1 MNYLKDLMEKRAGK
15 VKELHDLINK
25 AKEEKRSCTKE
36 ELLKFE
42 KLEEE
47 ITDLDKTIAAEKR
60 AREII
65 DDKTQTKTGKTD
77 QEKRA
82 KAEEDAFADYIRG
95 TVTEEKRSDVNMT
108 TTDNGA
114 VIPATIINK
123 IIDKVKE
130 ICPIF
135 ELATHYNIGGTIT
148 IPYVDSD
155 NENSIT
161 VAYATEFSDLESK
174 AEKLKSVQL
183 SGYLAGALSKISKS
197 LLNNSNFNLVNFV
210 ISKMAEA
217 IALFLEKELLLGTED
232 KINGLRGIT
241 QVVKAAKTDKITADE
256 LIELQDSI
264 PDVFQSEARW
274 IMNKKT
280 RTAIR
285 KLKDGQGNYL
295 LQKDFS
301 DDNTGGYMLLGK
313 KVHISDNM
321 PEIAAGVDAI
331 YYGDFSGL
339 AIKIG
344 ENPTIEVL
352 REKFATQHAL
362 GVVAWLEIDSKVENA
377 QKVAKLT
384 MSAGTESATEEGDS

>member
-1 MNYLKDLMEKRAGK
+1 MNFLKELTEKRAEK
-15 VKELHDLINK
+15 VEELKQLLKK

-36 ELLKFE
+36 ELETFS
-42 KLEEE
+42 KLESE
-47 ITDLDKTIAAEKR
+47 IQDLDKTIEVEKR
-60 AREII
+60 AREI
-65 DDKTQTKTGKTD
+65 DDKKPAQKNLQD
-77 QEKRA
+77 NQEQRA
-82 KAEEDAFADYIRG
+82 KKEEEAFADYIRG
-95 TVTEEKRSDVNMT
+95 TITEERAGDANMT
-108 TTDNGA
+108 KTDNGA

-135 ELATHYNIGGTIT
+135 ELATRYNIGGTIS
-148 IPYVDSD
+148 IPYVDDD
-155 NENSIT
+155 NENAIT

-197 LLNNSNFNLVNFV
+197 LLNNSNFNLVSFV

-217 IALFLEKELLLGTED
+217 IALFMEKELLLGTED

-241 QVVKAAKTDKITADE
+241 KKTTADKITADK

-264 PDVFQSEARW
+264 PDVFQAGARW

-321 PEIAAGVDAI
+321 PEIAAGKDAI

-339 AIKIG
+339 AVKIS
-344 ENPTIEVL
+344 ENPSIEVL

-362 GVVAWLEIDSKVENA
+362 GVVAWLEIDAKVENA
-377 QKVAKLT
+377 QKIAKLT
-384 MSAGTESATEEGDS
+384 MASDTTITSQE